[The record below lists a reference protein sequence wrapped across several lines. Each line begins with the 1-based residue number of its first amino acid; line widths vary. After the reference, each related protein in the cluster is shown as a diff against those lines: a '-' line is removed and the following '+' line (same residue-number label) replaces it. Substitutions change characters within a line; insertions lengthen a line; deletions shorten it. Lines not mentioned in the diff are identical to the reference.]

1 MLCME
6 SMMPMHV
13 FRSAWER
20 YFPFPSTHHSSSS
33 QQRVLV
39 GTDTAGVTYG
49 LSMHHPSFKP
59 SQGTET
65 AEGDGRTVVVQ

>member
-13 FRSAWER
+13 FRSAGER

-39 GTDTAGVTYG
+39 RTDTAGVAYG
-49 LSMHHPSFKP
+49 LSMHHLSSKP
-59 SQGTET
+59 SRGTE
-65 AEGDGRTVVVQ
+65 GSTVVVQ